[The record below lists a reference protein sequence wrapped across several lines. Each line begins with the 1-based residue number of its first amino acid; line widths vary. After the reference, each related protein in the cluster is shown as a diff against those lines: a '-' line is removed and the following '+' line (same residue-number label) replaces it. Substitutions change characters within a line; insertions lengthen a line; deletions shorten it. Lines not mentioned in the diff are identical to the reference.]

1 MDMDTER
8 KIALIHAFFGLILGV
23 IVGYYLDI
31 AGLTILSV
39 LLVGLILSYP
49 LKVLSVK
56 LFNLSN
62 EEFLLKQ
69 WLGKGYFI
77 FITIWIVTWILVFN
91 LR

>member
-8 KIALIHAFFGLILGV
+8 KIVLIHAFFGLILGV
-23 IVGYYLDI
+23 IFGYYLDI
-31 AGLTILSV
+31 VGTILSV
-39 LLVGLILSYP
+39 LLIGFILSYP
-49 LKVLSVK
+49 LKVLSGK

-77 FITIWIVTWILVFN
+77 FISIWIVTWILVFN